1 MGESES
7 QPDILVD
14 INYMDLGFISS
25 IYRNHEQ
32 LCYASYCAANG
43 FKILHL
49 RLRCNINFLSPCELW
64 KENGTFFVVV
74 EFDTFY
80 EIGIFAP
87 YISNINN
94 IHDAIYSGLCYAKKI
109 NIAKL
114 IKPIVF
120 KTIHESLHYLIMTYI
135 TSHDLEIDRDERFYI
150 SKLQR
155 EAALKFY
162 IRVPKEVEMRPLR
175 RENWYRILLSW
186 PYDHKPPPDY
196 ITTMIKVNGG
206 YGIFSKV
213 TGDLLSWGLKT
224 MMGTIEFV
232 QTLPRARRK
241 KYATTIIKMLA
252 VELAK
257 ENQHPVA
264 TIKIENAAAYSFFE
278 HLGFRNVGVSHDIY
292 LKSKTATD
300 KKETSRTISEYL
312 RGKTARFCGPGPSQC
327 CPKSFAP
334 KKEFPRSLAEYLRL
348 KTARVCDPSSSQCCP
363 SSSAINN
370 LPLPFK
376 RSSQRNSIS
385 EIYKMKNFNLNL
397 LADTLEGGS
406 SKPEPPRN
414 EDPLETLRGM
424 TTSPTSSSSTGTSED
439 PSTIDSELEI
449 EENDE
454 FLSTEEQEENTRKM
468 SVSNTLISNEYRS
481 VSNVNIAGSNEQL
494 PSTSNEHSLIS
505 NEDSNEHPS
514 VSRDLEMANEQN
526 RPSTISRPITPTSV
540 LDSSGTISDN
550 S

>member
-1 MGESES
+1 
-7 QPDILVD
+7 
-14 INYMDLGFISS
+14 
-25 IYRNHEQ
+25 
-32 LCYASYCAANG
+32 
-43 FKILHL
+43 
-49 RLRCNINFLSPCELW
+49 
-64 KENGTFFVVV
+64 
-74 EFDTFY
+74 FDTFY

-94 IHDAIYSGLCYAKKI
+94 IHDAIYSGLCYAKEL
-109 NIAKL
+109 NIPKL

-150 SKLQR
+150 CKLQR

-175 RENWYRILLSW
+175 RENWYRIILSW

-264 TIKIENAAAYSFFE
+264 TVRIENAAAYSFFE

-292 LKSKTATD
+292 LKSKTSTD
-300 KKETSRTISEYL
+300 KKETSRSITEYYL
-312 RGKTARFCGPGPSQC
+312 REKMAPFFGPGPSQC
-327 CPKSFAP
+327 CPKGSVA
-334 KKEFPRSLAEYLRL
+334 KKEFPRFLAEYLRL
-348 KTARVCDPSSSQCCP
+348 KTTRLCEPSSSHCCP
-363 SSSAINN
+363 SSSAIKNV
-370 LPLPFK
+370 PPPFK

-385 EIYKMKNFNLNL
+385 HIYKTKNFNLNL
-397 LADTLEGGS
+397 LTETLEGGS
-406 SKPEPPRN
+406 SKLEPPRN
-414 EDPLETLRGM
+414 QDQLETIRGM

-439 PSTIDSELEI
+439 PSTIDSEFDI

-454 FLSTEEQEENTRKM
+454 FLSTEEQEESTRKM
-468 SVSNTLISNEYRS
+468 SVSNSLMSNEYPS
-481 VSNVNIAGSNEQL
+481 VSNVNIVGSNEQQ
-494 PSTSNEHSLIS
+494 PSTSNERSLIS
-505 NEDSNEHPS
+505 NEHSNEHPS
-514 VSRDLEMANEQN
+514 VSREDQQIGNEQD